1 MSNVMQNKIPI
12 AVREGYF
19 EAGLHI
25 EPGTPPWIFLRCS
38 GGAQVKSRPIRYSG
52 DCEIFFTTHMPAPI
66 DVLQHALLIDAKDVS
81 DLARIQNK
89 NFAGLNEADRRLCH
103 RRSQAGQY
111 NQDQTP
117 APSCELKCKFHSVI
131 SSSYLAA
138 KPSEPLR
145 AVPRKGSIVSVRGVV
160 ECRSLYVPSLPQG
173 RQASPC
179 RVPAPHCQ
187 AASDRQPHR
196 HRDRSTFPRKAH
208 ARDRSERRSILVCLD
223 SRDRSTLPAGAW
235 YKAYRSDCLDPSSRL
250 SHRALRLAEWLWAT
264 RNCRPCV
271 RVDSHE
277 TSRSATPVLPAAA
290 GCEPQAQYSRA
301 DVQTTGS
308 EKHNRLCSGVH
319 SQSPTDSLPC
329 GGASAAR
336 TGGCA
341 LRRTATTLRQPQG
354 IATAKTKHH
363 RGRAMACHGSYLLD
377 TGTLQW

>member
-1 MSNVMQNKIPI
+1 M
-12 AVREGYF
+12 
-19 EAGLHI
+19 
-25 EPGTPPWIFLRCS
+25 PG
-38 GGAQVKSRPIRYSG
+38 
-52 DCEIFFTTHMPAPI
+52 PI
-66 DVLQHALLIDAKDVS
+66 DVVQHGLLIDAKGVS
-81 DLARIQNK
+81 GGGRMQNK
-89 NFAGLNEADRRLCH
+89 NLAGLNEADRRVCH
-103 RRSQAGQY
+103 RRSQAGQD

-117 APSCELKCKFHSVI
+117 APSCELKCKCHSVI
-131 SSSYLAA
+131 SSSHLAA
-138 KPSEPLR
+138 KPLEPLR
-145 AVPRKGSIVSVRGVV
+145 AVPREESIVSVRGVV

-179 RVPAPHCQ
+179 RVPAPQCK

-208 ARDRSERRSILVCLD
+208 ARDRSERSSILVCLD

-235 YKAYRSDCLDPSSRL
+235 YKAYRSDSLDPSSRL
-250 SHRALRLAEWLWAT
+250 IHPAHRLAECLCAT
-264 RNCRPCV
+264 RNCRPCI

-290 GCEPQAQYSRA
+290 GREPQAQYSTA
-301 DVQTTGS
+301 AVQTTGS

-341 LRRTATTLRQPQG
+341 LRRIATSLRHPHR

-363 RGRAMACHGSYLLD
+363 RGRAIACHGSYLLD
-377 TGTLQW
+377 TGTQQS